1 MLKVEGIEKTFGD
14 NKVLKG
20 IDLTVN
26 QGDVVAL
33 IGPSGTGKTTLLR
46 TINFLERADKG
57 SVTIDELTVDCK
69 NASEKEI
76 IALRRKTAMVFQN
89 YNLFRNKT
97 ILENV
102 MEGLVTVQG
111 KSKEE
116 AERIAREQI
125 EVVGMSDKLDNYP
138 MQLSGGQQQRIGIAR
153 AMALNPQVMLL
164 DEPTSSLDPERSAE
178 VLRVLQEVKKTG
190 MTMIIATHEMSF
202 AKYVSNHV
210 VFMENRNIVEEG
222 SPDQIFN
229 HPLEERTRTF
239 VQELENPFAVGV

>member
-1 MLKVEGIEKTFGD
+1 MLKVEGIEKTFGQ

-46 TINFLERADKG
+46 TINILERADKG
-57 SVTIDELTVDCK
+57 HIIVDGVSVDCQSATQ
-69 NASEKEI
+69 NEI
-76 IALRRKTAMVFQN
+76 IQLRRKTAMVFQN
-89 YNLFRNKT
+89 YNLFHNKT

-102 MEGLVTVQG
+102 MEGLTIVQG
-111 KSKEE
+111 KSKAE
-116 AERIAREQI
+116 AEAIAKEQI
-125 EVVGMSDKLDNYP
+125 EMVGMSDKLDAYP

-153 AMALNPQVMLL
+153 AMALNPDVMLL

-178 VLRVLQEVKKTG
+178 ILKVLQTVAKTG
-190 MTMIIATHEMSF
+190 MTMVIATHEMNF

-210 VFMENRNIVEEG
+210 VFMEAGHIVEQGTPE
-222 SPDQIFN
+222 QIFTN
-229 HPLEERTRTF
+229 PKKERTRRF
-239 VQELENPFAVGV
+239 VQELENPFAD

>member
-1 MLKVEGIEKTFGD
+1 MLKIQGIEKTFGD

-26 QGDVVAL
+26 QGDVIAL

-57 SVTIDELTVDCK
+57 SITVDDITIDCK

-76 IALRRKTAMVFQN
+76 IQLRRKTAMVFQN
-89 YNLFRNKT
+89 YNLFKNKT

-102 MEGLVTVQG
+102 MEGLVIVQN
-111 KSKEE
+111 KTKEE
-116 AERIAREQI
+116 AEAIARKHI
-125 EVVGMSDKLDNYP
+125 EMVGLSDKLDMYP
-138 MQLSGGQQQRIGIAR
+138 TQLSGGQQQRIGIAR
-153 AMALNPQVMLL
+153 AMALDPEVMLL

-178 VLRVLQEVKKTG
+178 VLKVLQEVAKTG

-210 VFMENRNIVEEG
+210 VFMEAGHIIEEG
-222 SPDQIFN
+222 KPEQIFS
-229 HPLEERTRTF
+229 HPKEDRTRKF
-239 VQELENPFAVGV
+239 VQELENPFA

>member
-1 MLKVEGIEKTFGD
+1 MLEVKGIEKTFGD

-20 IDLTVN
+20 IDLKVN

-46 TINFLERADKG
+46 AINFLERADKG
-57 SVTIDELTVDCK
+57 SVSIDDLTVDCHS
-69 NASEKEI
+69 ASEKEI

-111 KSKEE
+111 MSKED
-116 AERIAREQI
+116 AEKIAREQI
-125 EVVGMSDKLDNYP
+125 ELVGMGDKLDHYP

-153 AMALNPQVMLL
+153 AMALNPKVMLL

-178 VLRVLQEVKKTG
+178 VLKILKEVKGTG
-190 MTMIIATHEMSF
+190 MTMVIATHEMSF

-210 VFMENRNIVEEG
+210 VFMENGHIIEQG

-229 HPLEERTRTF
+229 HPLEERTRKF
-239 VQELENPFAVGV
+239 VQELENPFTAEV

>member
-1 MLKVEGIEKTFGD
+1 MLKVEGIEKTFGQ

-57 SVTIDELTVDCK
+57 RITVDDVSVDSQT
-69 NASEKEI
+69 ASLREI
-76 IALRRKTAMVFQN
+76 IQLRRKTAMVFQN

-102 MEGLVTVQG
+102 MEGLTIVQG
-111 KSKEE
+111 KSQAE
-116 AERIAREQI
+116 AEAIAREQI
-125 EVVGMSDKLDNYP
+125 EMVGMSDKLSAYP

-153 AMALNPQVMLL
+153 AMALNPTVMLL

-178 VLRVLQEVKKTG
+178 VLKVLQRVAKTG
-190 MTMIIATHEMSF
+190 MTMVIATHEMNF

-210 VFMENRNIVEEG
+210 VFMENGHIVEQG
-222 SPDQIFN
+222 SPEQIFTN
-229 HPLEERTRTF
+229 PKEERTRKF
-239 VQELENPFAVGV
+239 VQELENPFAD